1 MKLKSQDS
9 GVKSQKRCAG
19 MGDFS
24 LFNMLAANSYLLFV
38 EVPLSTPA
46 DFQSAKEPPFEGKR
60 ALLSVKS
67 HAFKSQ
73 ELKDREFAFNIF

>member
-1 MKLKSQDS
+1 
-9 GVKSQKRCAG
+9 

-46 DFQSAKEPPFEGKR
+46 DFQSAKKPPIEGKR
-60 ALLSVKS
+60 ALSVKS

-73 ELKDREFAFNIF
+73 ELKDREFAFNLFYI